1 LRGAQRPKQSSFLVP
16 AKKVG
21 LLRFARNDGK
31 RESTMS
37 KLAFDKIK
45 AALEEVKAYLEGSR
59 DKSGYRIHTPK
70 EKK

>member
-1 LRGAQRPKQSSFLVP
+1 
-16 AKKVG
+16 
-21 LLRFARNDGK
+21 
-31 RESTMS
+31 MS